1 MVDFF
6 CNSKIFPSVTDPLS
20 FDKEEGIK
28 KEKHVEMENCGKLQV
43 GYRIREGAS
52 TDISWAR
59 QEKK

>member
-6 CNSKIFPSVTDPLS
+6 CNSEIFPSVTNPLS

-28 KEKHVEMENCGKLQV
+28 KEKHVEMKNCGKLQV

-52 TDISWAR
+52 TDIS
-59 QEKK
+59 